1 MGEKYSSNCVS
12 IPQGPINTI
21 HDYRICQSNG
31 VSIPQ
36 GPINTLFEIEHHFEN
51 LVSIPQGPINT
62 TSFFVQPSFCFVSIP
77 QGPINTDPFGRDT
90 PGITLFQFRKVQLI
104 RCQCIG
110 KHGDVVS
117 IPQGPINTDLLR
129 SGILL
134 KFVSIPQGPINTT
147 ADHATLVYDLRFNS
161 ARSN

>member
-31 VSIPQ
+31 
-36 GPINTLFEIEHHFEN
+36 
-51 LVSIPQGPINT
+51 
-62 TSFFVQPSFCFVSIP
+62 VSIP

-117 IPQGPINTDLLR
+117 IPQGPINT
-129 SGILL
+129 
-134 KFVSIPQGPINTT
+134 
-147 ADHATLVYDLRFNS
+147 
-161 ARSN
+161 